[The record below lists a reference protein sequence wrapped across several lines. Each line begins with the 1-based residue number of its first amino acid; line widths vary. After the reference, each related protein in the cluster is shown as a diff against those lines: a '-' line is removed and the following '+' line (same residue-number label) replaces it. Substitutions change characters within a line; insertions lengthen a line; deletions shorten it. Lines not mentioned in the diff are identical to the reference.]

1 MFQINLRDIVIR
13 LIKYLVEGF
22 AVALAAYY
30 VPKKKTSSEEIMMI
44 AITSAA
50 TFAILDM
57 AAPAVSIGARFGAG
71 FSTGSGIATGL

>member
-44 AITSAA
+44 AITAAA